1 MKVAI
6 IHDWLTGMR
15 GGERV
20 LEAICELYPDADIFT
35 LVYKKGSVGGQIE
48 QHRIYESFINRFPF
62 AATKYRSYLPIFPTA
77 IEKFDLRAYDL
88 VISSSHCVAK
98 GVITKPNTLHISYI
112 HSPMRYV
119 WDLYYDYFSKAQT
132 NALSRTI
139 IAITA
144 NYLRSWDVTSSNR
157 VDLLIANSHFVAK
170 RIKKYWNKNAVVI
183 NPPVSIDRF
192 TPISKKGDYYLVVSA
207 LVPYKRI
214 DVAVEAF
221 NHNGLPLKI
230 VGSGPEIPRL
240 KAMAKDNIQFLGSP
254 SDDEVIQLYAKAKAF
269 IFPGEE
275 DFGITPLEAM
285 ASGTPVV
292 AYGSGG
298 VLETIVENKTGVLFD
313 QQTAQALNNAIQKLD
328 TIKWNS
334 HNMNTHAK
342 KFSRTQ
348 FKAQFKSEVEKAQL
362 AHNQHARA

>member
-20 LEAICELYPDADIFT
+20 LEAICELYPEADIFT
-35 LVYKKGSVGGQIE
+35 LVYKKGQIGGPIE
-48 QHRIYESFINRFPF
+48 DHRIYESFINRFPF
-62 AATKYRSYLPIFPTA
+62 AATKYRHYLPLFPTA

-98 GVITKPNTLHISYI
+98 GVITKPNTVHVSYI

-132 NALSRTI
+132 NPISRTI
-139 IAITA
+139 IAIAA
-144 NYLRSWDVTSSNR
+144 NYLRTWDVASSAR
-157 VDLLIANSHFVAK
+157 IDLLIANSRFVSR
-170 RIKKYWNKNAVVI
+170 RIKKYWGRDSVVV
-183 NPPVSIDRF
+183 NPPVDISRF
-192 TPISKKGDYYLVVSA
+192 APIEQKGDYYLVVSA

-214 DVAVEAF
+214 DLAVEAF
-221 NHNGLPLKI
+221 NRNGLPLKI
-230 VGSGPEIPRL
+230 VGSGPELDRL
-240 KAMAKDNIQFLGSP
+240 KKMAKSNIQFLGSP
-254 SDDEVIQLYAKAKAF
+254 SDAEVVQLYAQAKAF

-285 ASGTPVV
+285 ASGTPVI

-298 VLETIVENKTGVLFD
+298 ILETVIAGRTGLLFAE
-313 QQTAQALNNAIQKLD
+313 QTADSLNQAI
-328 TIKWNS
+328 I
-334 HNMNTHAK
+334 
-342 KFSRTQ
+342 
-348 FKAQFKSEVEKAQL
+348 KAQDISWDPKAM
-362 AHNQHARA
+362 HQHANGFNRHHFQHQLQDHINKAIAQHRQGQ